1 LESPSFSGHSV
12 VWARGRQTSRCRR
25 RAPNVSRPNVLAP
38 NALPKTQ
45 MFSDRHGNTTA
56 VLALPPWVFKCMTPP
71 PPWVPWLPLYGT
83 QRPATQRLSIEHL
96 PKTAAWTVRWLPLY
110 GTQRPATQRLSI
122 EHLPKTAAW
131 TVRLLALQAT
141 PLDTPKRHDRDNV
154 RWRGCQD
161 PRCRHTAP
169 SASIAQR
176 LTGTKGVTDRLG
188 SKPMAVL
195 APRRSGKCITV
206 PPGSAPLPLYS
217 TQRLTAQR
225 HNRAATTSTSVLLYG
240 TAAVGFLALPVR
252 HPTPCDPTSQGPST
266 HRAPTTT
273 IARPT
278 QGLYRRSLTAQAAR
292 PWYSSA
298 TVRDLVAITQQQV
311 PRGLTS

>member
-1 LESPSFSGHSV
+1 MESPSFSGHSV

-96 PKTAAWTVRWLPLY
+96 PKTAAWTVR
-110 GTQRPATQRLSI
+110 
-122 EHLPKTAAW
+122 
-131 TVRLLALQAT
+131 LLALQAT
-141 PLDTPKRHDRDNV
+141 PLDTPERHDRDNV
-154 RWRGCQD
+154 RWRGCQG
-161 PRCRHTAP
+161 PCCRHTAP

>member
-1 LESPSFSGHSV
+1 MESPSFSGHSV

-96 PKTAAWTVRWLPLY
+96 PKTAAWTVR
-110 GTQRPATQRLSI
+110 
-122 EHLPKTAAW
+122 
-131 TVRLLALQAT
+131 LLALQAT
-141 PLDTPKRHDRDNV
+141 PLDTPKRHDRDSV
-154 RWRGCQD
+154 RWRGCQG